1 MEEKELARLKV
12 LKKNQMPDGLYRTED
27 GQKIFH
33 DELTPV
39 GGVNM
44 YSQGEPP
51 SKQLG
56 GDTDT
61 KNMGEDE
68 EEQKELGQA
77 WKDSEE
83 FQKKENARKA
93 DEAAQ
98 RA

>member
-1 MEEKELARLKV
+1 MEEKELQRLGF
-12 LKKNQMPDGLYRTED
+12 LKKDQMPDGLYRTED

-39 GGVNM
+39 GGVNN
-44 YSQGEPP
+44 YNQVEPA
-51 SKQLG
+51 SKNLA

-77 WKDSEE
+77 
-83 FQKKENARKA
+83 
-93 DEAAQ
+93 
-98 RA
+98 